1 VTVPAP
7 EGVSRSP
14 FAGLSVLDRPT
25 LYLLG
30 LLSALKAGA
39 LIVLATAL
47 AGGIVSVIDGS
58 AQWMS
63 ALGWGLAA
71 GAVRAGVAWA
81 HRVVSARA
89 VLGAKER
96 LRAQLAEHALCE
108 RGSGGS
114 TGSIATLA
122 TDGLDELDKYFTV
135 FLPALVTAATVPLI
149 VGARIL
155 FADWVSAVVIVLTV
169 PLIPVFMALIGLHT
183 RERVAAAT
191 DALARLSDHLVELAR
206 GLPVLVGLGR
216 AHEQAESLRKIS
228 DRYRARTVE
237 TLKTAF
243 LSSLAL
249 ELIATISVA
258 VVAVFIGVRLVA
270 GDLSL
275 ELGLLILVLA
285 PECFTPLRE
294 IGTAFHASQDGREAL
309 GRVERMLARRP
320 GDRFVSAG
328 PGPVRVEGLTVRFGD
343 RGAASV
349 NGLHFEAPTARIT
362 VLDGQSGAG
371 KSTVFAVLAD
381 RLVTGAGVSVSG
393 TVTGVDPGRIA
404 WLPQHPRVASATVG
418 EELALYSG
426 ADESAP
432 AVRDVLRRLGLAH
445 LEHADPSLISPGEL
459 RRVAFARVLLR
470 VRAGAT
476 LVLLDEPTAH
486 LDRASAALVVAE
498 IVALR
503 GSATVIVASHDARVR
518 DLADKL
524 VPLGR
529 GGRAS
534 SAGPELT
541 AEVDSAPRRA
551 QRAADAA
558 PVRTL
563 RALASFLRPVAGRVL
578 GAVLLGTL
586 ASLFAIALTAL
597 SGWLIVRASQHPPIM
612 LLLVAIVGVRFFGI
626 GRAVPR
632 YSDRLL
638 SHSAIFSAVTELR
651 ARLWTALADRG
662 LRDRSLL
669 TGGSALERLV
679 RDVDRVR
686 DLSIRAVF
694 PLVVGVLIVLVTV
707 AALGLIE
714 PRTLPLFVGLAV
726 SGLVVAPTVAIL
738 ADRSASRAQQ
748 ALRSRVLRRFTA
760 MLGAAAD
767 LRVNGVDGPLR
778 RQLRRLDAEASERAR
793 RGAWAL
799 GLGSAIVVLSC
810 CAAAVLVLP
819 VTALAAAQSALRPE
833 LVAVLALTP
842 LALIDPLL
850 DVVAAAQQWPS
861 LRAVLARVSALTEPA
876 GAESSEV
883 QRASGA
889 VPAERITRL
898 ALRGVSAAWPGSTPV
913 FSGVDAE
920 VGAGEWLV
928 VTGPSGSGK
937 STMLAVLLAQ
947 LRPVTGQLEINGR
960 DAVGMDARSVGRR
973 IGWCPQDAHLF
984 NSTLRANLLIA
995 RGRDDAPD
1003 AAEMTSVLTRVGLG
1017 PLLARLPN
1025 GLDTAIGAEG
1035 GSLSGGER
1043 QRVAVAR
1050 TLLTRADVVLLD
1062 EPTAHLDEEAAEQLI
1077 ADLVVALRDRVTVLV
1092 THQAKHL
1099 EAGGIPSA
1107 ERIDLGRPASVLPT
1121 AQSGLVVSGAA

>member
-1 VTVPAP
+1 MTQPAS
-7 EGVSRSP
+7 EAASRSP
-14 FAGLSVLDRPT
+14 FAGLSALNRPT

-47 AGGIVSVIDGS
+47 AAGIVSVIGGGT
-58 AQWMS
+58 AWMS

-71 GAVRAGVAWA
+71 GVLRAGVAWV

-89 VLGAKER
+89 MLGAKER
-96 LRAQLAEHALCE
+96 LRAQLAEHAMGE
-108 RGSGGS
+108 RGSGGP
-114 TGSIATLA
+114 TGSVVTLA

-183 RERVAAAT
+183 RERVTAAT

-216 AHEQAESLRKIS
+216 AHEQAESLRSIS
-228 DRYRARTVE
+228 DRYRSRTVE

-258 VVAVFIGVRLVA
+258 VVAVFIGVRLVV

-285 PECFTPLRE
+285 PECFTPLRV

-309 GRVERMLARRP
+309 TRVERMLARRP
-320 GDRFVSAG
+320 GDRLVSAG
-328 PGPVRVEGLTVRFGD
+328 PCPVRVEGLTVRFGD
-343 RGAASV
+343 RGAPSV
-349 NGLHFEAPTARIT
+349 NALHFEAPTAQIT

-393 TVTGVDPGRIA
+393 TVTGVEPGRIA
-404 WLPQHPRVASATVG
+404 WLPQHPRVAAATVG

-426 ADESAP
+426 DETP
-432 AVRDVLRRLGLAH
+432 AAAVHGVLRRLGLVR

-498 IVALR
+498 IAGLR

-518 DLADKL
+518 DLADTL

-534 SAGPELT
+534 SVGLELPAGADE
-541 AEVDSAPRRA
+541 APRRPPFLA
-551 QRAADAA
+551 ETSPA
-558 PVRTL
+558 RTG
-563 RALASFLRPVAGRVL
+563 RALASFLRPVVGRVL

-612 LLLVAIVGVRFFGI
+612 FLLVAIVGVRFFGI
-626 GRAVPR
+626 GRAVLR

-638 SHSAIFSAVTELR
+638 SHSAVFSAVTELR

-669 TGGSALERLV
+669 SGGSALERLV

-686 DLSIRAVF
+686 DLSIRAVL
-694 PLVVGVLIVLVTV
+694 PLVVGALTV
-707 AALGLIE
+707 VATIAALGLIE
-714 PRTLPLFVGLAV
+714 PRTLPIFLGLAV
-726 SGLVVAPTVAIL
+726 AGLVLAPTAAIL
-738 ADRSASRAQQ
+738 ADSSASRAQQ
-748 ALRSRVLRRFTA
+748 ALRSRVLRRFAA

-767 LRVNGVDGPLR
+767 LRVNGVDGRLR
-778 RQLRRLDAEASERAR
+778 RQLRRLDAQASEQAR

-819 VTALAAAQSALRPE
+819 VTALAVARGTLRPE

-850 DVVAAAQQWPS
+850 DLVAAAQQWPS
-861 LRAVLARVSALTEPA
+861 LRAVLARVSAVTEP
-876 GAESSEV
+876 SEV
-883 QRASGA
+883 DRAAGA
-889 VPAERITRL
+889 VPPERITSL
-898 ALRGVSAAWPGSTPV
+898 ALRGVSAAWPGSGPV
-913 FSGVDAE
+913 FTGVDAE
-920 VGAGEWLV
+920 VRSGEWLV

-947 LRPVTGQLEINGR
+947 LRPVTGRLEINGR
-960 DAVGMDARSVGRR
+960 DAAAMDALSLGRR
-973 IGWCPQDAHLF
+973 IGWCPQEAHLF

-1003 AAEMTSVLTRVGLG
+1003 TAEMTSVLTRVGLG
-1017 PLLARLPN
+1017 PLLDRLPN

-1035 GSLSGGER
+1035 SSLSGGER

-1077 ADLVVALRDRVTVLV
+1077 ADLVMALHDRVTVLV
-1092 THQAKHL
+1092 THQAT
-1099 EAGGIPSA
+1099 AGIPSA
-1107 ERIDLGRPASVLPT
+1107 NRIDLGRRPTVMPT